1 MRVKDLKACNSSV
14 KIGCHG
20 EKFAVNLLGG
30 KILYHA
36 GHDVDHPTLGK
47 IEVKTSYVSSTNTF
61 QFCLRKADKFCKTD
75 VSHADYLV
83 LVCLSLYGDKV
94 YLIPSKDVPTG
105 KKISLS
111 VNSKRFAQFR
121 IL

>member
-1 MRVKDLKACNSSV
+1 MNIKALKRCNSSV
-14 KIGCHG
+14 SLGNHG

-36 GHDVDHPTLGK
+36 GHDIDHPTLGK
-47 IEVKTSYVSSTNTF
+47 IEVKTSYIGNNGTF
-61 QFCLRKADKFCKTD
+61 QFCLRKADKYGQTD
-75 VSHADYLV
+75 VKHADYLV
-83 LVCLSLYGDKV
+83 LVCLSIYGDKV
-94 YLIPSKDVPTG
+94 YLIPSKDVPSG
-105 KKISLS
+105 KKLSLS